1 MRQEDFLGLCVCP
14 MRQALQGLALAQ
26 VKGGNKTK
34 LLVQPNHRKRGITM
48 NQDTVPETLVWGDSA
63 MWQVFSGQACVERL

>member
-14 MRQALQGLALAQ
+14 TRQALQGLALAQ

-34 LLVQPNHRKRGITM
+34 LLVHPSHQKRGITM
-48 NQDTVPETLVWGDSA
+48 N
-63 MWQVFSGQACVERL
+63 

>member
-14 MRQALQGLALAQ
+14 TRQARQGLALAQ

-34 LLVQPNHRKRGITM
+34 LLVQPSHRKRGITM
-48 NQDTVPETLVWGDSA
+48 NQDTVPETLRWSDSA
-63 MWQVFSGQACVERL
+63 LWQVLQGRRV

>member
-14 MRQALQGLALAQ
+14 TRQALQGLALAQ

-34 LLVQPNHRKRGITM
+34 LLVQSSHRKRGITM
-48 NQDTVPETLVWGDSA
+48 NQDTVPKTLVWGDSTL
-63 MWQVFSGQACVERL
+63 WQVLQGRRV